1 MRQEEAVDSDL
12 AQGICK
18 ALNELQAVFM
28 VWGMGRK

>member
-1 MRQEEAVDSDL
+1 VRQELAADSDV

-28 VWGMGRK
+28 V